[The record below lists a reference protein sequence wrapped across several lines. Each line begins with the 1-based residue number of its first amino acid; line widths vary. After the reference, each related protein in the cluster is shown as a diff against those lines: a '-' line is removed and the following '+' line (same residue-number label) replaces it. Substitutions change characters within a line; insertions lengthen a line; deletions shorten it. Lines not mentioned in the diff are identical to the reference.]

1 MLEGE
6 VTTAT
11 LEVMPGV
18 LPAVSGRVA
27 ADPSRDRL
35 ESIGADCVDSVA
47 SALAYP
53 YIRMFC
59 VISSSASH
67 MVHHQQI
74 WTTLMISCCIF
85 ELCLGVGDSNITR
98 VVDAKRWTV
107 IQLTEHKKQ
116 FFASQCWIN
125 PI

>member
-1 MLEGE
+1 MLERE

-11 LEVMPGV
+11 LEVISGV

-27 ADPSRDRL
+27 ADPLRDR
-35 ESIGADCVDSVA
+35 SDCVDSVA

-53 YIRMFC
+53 YIGMFC

-74 WTTLMISCCIF
+74 WTTLMISYCIY
-85 ELCLGVGDSNITR
+85 ELCPGVGDSNITR
-98 VVDAKRWTV
+98 VVDAGRWTV
-107 IQLTEHKKQ
+107 IQLTQHKKQ
-116 FFASQCWIN
+116 LFASQCWIN
-125 PI
+125 LTVMT